1 MGLRQT
7 KKDQTRSQLVEAAF
21 TLIEKQGFQQTTIN
35 EIAAAVNVSP
45 RTFLRYFPTKDDVVV
60 GWLDFIMAVLPS
72 TLAQGSADE
81 PIADALMRSARAM
94 VGTYQTRGSF
104 LNKIEDI
111 ITTSPTL
118 QMRKQQ
124 RIEALVEDVSDALA
138 GVYGTRYSP
147 LALDLYAGVAVS
159 LCRAA
164 IREWIRTGGQEEIL
178 AILDRAAG
186 KVNMRLISDE

>member
-7 KKDQTRSQLVEAAF
+7 KKEQTRSQLIEAAF
-21 TLIEKQGFQQTTIN
+21 TLIDKKGFQQTTIN
-35 EIAAAVNVSP
+35 EIASAVNVSP

-72 TLAQGSADE
+72 TIAQASADE
-81 PIADALMRSARAM
+81 PIVDALMRSARAM

-124 RIEALVEDVSDALA
+124 RIEALVEDVSEALVE
-138 GVYGTRYSP
+138 VYGVRYSP
-147 LALDLYAGVAVS
+147 FVLDIYAGLVVS

-164 IREWIRTGGQEEIL
+164 IREWIRTGGEEEIIV
-178 AILDRAAG
+178 ILERAADS
-186 KVNMRLISDE
+186 VNMDSILNT